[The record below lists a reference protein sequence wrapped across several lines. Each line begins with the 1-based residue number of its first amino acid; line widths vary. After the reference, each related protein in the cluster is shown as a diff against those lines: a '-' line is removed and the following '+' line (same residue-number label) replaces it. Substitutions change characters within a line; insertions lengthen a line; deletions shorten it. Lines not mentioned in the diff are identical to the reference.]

1 MYLAPH
7 HGGNAFGCRYISYS
21 NLIPYTGGGKNSSGA
36 HFLTSLL
43 NVFTCCLLLPHP
55 GRKAQFLVHQIFF
68 IFIFGHVTGDYVP
81 ILGAPMPS
89 PYAVYHAQYGE
100 EGNQAQGSSGGILR
114 FRLVVH
120 AAEGLYK
127 VFTAQF
133 F

>member
-1 MYLAPH
+1 MLFVAAASWEE
-7 HGGNAFGCRYISYS
+7 GAVSCRSDFF
-21 NLIPYTGGGKNSSGA
+21 
-36 HFLTSLL
+36 FL
-43 NVFTCCLLLPHP
+43 
-55 GRKAQFLVHQIFF
+55 
-68 IFIFGHVTGDYVP
+68 IFGRFTRDYVP
-81 ILGAPMPS
+81 FLGVPMPS

-100 EGNQAQGSSGGILR
+100 EGNQAQGSSGGVLR

>member
-1 MYLAPH
+1 MFSAT
-7 HGGNAFGCRYISYS
+7 S
-21 NLIPYTGGGKNSSGA
+21 TGGGKNSSGA

-55 GRKAQFLVHQIFF
+55 GRKAQFLVVQIFF
-68 IFIFGHVTGDYVP
+68 LIFGQVTRDYVP
-81 ILGAPMPS
+81 ILGVPMPS

>member
-1 MYLAPH
+1 MLFIA
-7 HGGNAFGCRYISYS
+7 AASWEE
-21 NLIPYTGGGKNSSGA
+21 GA
-36 HFLTSLL
+36 VFYRSDFFL
-43 NVFTCCLLLPHP
+43 
-55 GRKAQFLVHQIFF
+55 
-68 IFIFGHVTGDYVP
+68 IFGRVTRNYVP
-81 ILGAPMPS
+81 ILGVPMPS

>member
-1 MYLAPH
+1 ME
-7 HGGNAFGCRYISYS
+7 
-21 NLIPYTGGGKNSSGA
+21 LIQKWDDIHDTVVGIGHTGGGKNSSGA

-43 NVFTCCLLLPHP
+43 NVLTCCLLLPHP
-55 GRKAQFLVHQIFF
+55 GRKAQFFTEQIFVF
-68 IFIFGHVTGDYVP
+68 LIFGRVTRDYVP
-81 ILGAPMPS
+81 ILGVPMPS

-120 AAEGLYK
+120 AAEDLYK
-127 VFTAQF
+127 VFIAQF

>member
-1 MYLAPH
+1 MGILCIARTVH
-7 HGGNAFGCRYISYS
+7 
-21 NLIPYTGGGKNSSGA
+21 TGGGKNSSGQWPTLPD
-36 HFLTSLL
+36 FPPQC
-43 NVFTCCLLLPHP
+43 FYMCCLLLPHP
-55 GRKAQFLVHQIFF
+55 GRKAQFLIVQILFF
-68 IFIFGHVTGDYVP
+68 LIFGQLTGDYVP
-81 ILGAPMPS
+81 ILGGPMPS

-114 FRLVVH
+114 SRLVVH